1 MCPNFYHIECIE
13 PPITRAPRG
22 RWICS
27 DCKDRRDRKMNI
39 KYGKCQNICNSIV
52 TENTDDKLH
61 ILYPVNILVNF
72 TLNTYV
78 IKQFLSFNCVVSE
91 GA

>member
-39 KYGKCQNICNSIV
+39 KYGKCYNI
-52 TENTDDKLH
+52 
-61 ILYPVNILVNF
+61 F
-72 TLNTYV
+72 V
-78 IKQFLSFNCVVSE
+78 IR
-91 GA
+91 